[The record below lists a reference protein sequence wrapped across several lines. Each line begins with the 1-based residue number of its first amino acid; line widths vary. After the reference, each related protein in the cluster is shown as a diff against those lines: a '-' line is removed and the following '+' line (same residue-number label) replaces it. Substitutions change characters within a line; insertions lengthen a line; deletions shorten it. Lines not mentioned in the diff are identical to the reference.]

1 MSRFR
6 VSCALAYVVES
17 DVIERDTA
25 QFYHVRQR
33 PIGVVSCAG
42 FSVLH
47 SRRLREREM
56 ESLRQ
61 RMARDLHDE
70 IGSHLGSIRL
80 MSELAL
86 RDGRDADSLEEIHRL
101 AGEAAEAMRGIIWL
115 VRKGDATKLS
125 SLVEAMRQ
133 STCIF
138 ASKTMAAASMPMPK
152 KKSLTASPSVFTSL
166 MPICAA
172 FARLQFSGHGGC
184 KIALS
189 LT

>member
-17 DVIERDTA
+17 DFIERDTA

-101 AGEAAEAMRGIIWL
+101 AGEAAESMRGIIWL
-115 VRKGDATKLS
+115 VREGDATKLAVLSRPCAKALAS
-125 SLVEAMRQ
+125 SHRRQ
-133 STCIF
+133 W
-138 ASKTMAAASMPMPK
+138 
-152 KKSLTASPSVFTSL
+152 L
-166 MPICAA
+166 
-172 FARLQFSGHGGC
+172 RLRCRCRCQ
-184 KIALS
+184 KRNR
-189 LT
+189 